1 MKQTINKISEIV
13 EFWSGLKRGYNNIE
27 NLLYMEQKLS
37 GYSYYLA
44 ELLSE
49 FKENYNIAYFWR
61 KINTNKRKNAFIG
74 TGKTAAASEC
84 MAIEKT
90 EEELRKEIDAET
102 IAYKAETLLKQVNKI
117 LDSMRTRISY
127 LKDELKQTRF
137 ERNLP
142 K

>member
-1 MKQTINKISEIV
+1 MKQTIEKINEIIK
-13 EFWSGLKRGYNNIE
+13 FWTDLKKGYNNID

-44 ELLSE
+44 ELLAE
-49 FKENYNIAYFWR
+49 FKEAYNIAYFWR

-90 EEELRKEIDAET
+90 EEELRKEIDMES
-102 IAYKAETLLKQVNKI
+102 IAYKSETLLKQVNKI
-117 LDSMRTRISY
+117 LDAMRTRISY
-127 LKDELKQTRF
+127 LKDELSA
-137 ERNLP
+137 ERYRSNLP
-142 K
+142 